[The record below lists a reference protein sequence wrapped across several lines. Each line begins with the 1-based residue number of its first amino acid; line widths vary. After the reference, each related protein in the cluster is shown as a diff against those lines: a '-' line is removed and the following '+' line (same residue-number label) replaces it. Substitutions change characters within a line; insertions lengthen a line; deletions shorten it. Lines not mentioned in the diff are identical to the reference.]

1 MSIMLDENIKR
12 FRKERGLT
20 QEQLAEALG
29 VTVGAVYKWENG
41 RSTPEISMLL
51 QLADLFGV
59 SLDALVGFEAQ
70 NGSAAA
76 LDERIFELQRQK
88 KYSDAITEA
97 EKALLRYPNNFY
109 IVYRAGSLYGVA
121 GGEQNNHKYLRRA
134 IELLE
139 RTITLLEQNTSPEIS
154 EAVIRGDI
162 AQHYIVLGNVE
173 KGVEILKKYNIKGI
187 YNPILALAYTVSDY
201 FRINPSGDIKEA
213 EPYLSGSFFNI
224 MNTSAMTMLAYGS
237 YYYHAGDYARGCEAY
252 LWLANILESM
262 KVDKNAVACVDKI
275 IALSYCDAAAHSL
288 LLGETKKA
296 EEYLRLSYTV
306 AKRFDQKPIYDI
318 TNLKFCVGDLG
329 KAVAY
334 DTLGK
339 SAIALIEENI
349 AANGMTDTLGAIW
362 QKIKNETNGGAQ

>member
-29 VTVGAVYKWENG
+29 VTVGAVYKWEAG

-59 SLDALVGFEAQ
+59 SLDALVGFEAL

-139 RTITLLEQNTSPEIS
+139 RTITLLEQNTFPDSSP
-154 EAVIRGDI
+154 R
-162 AQHYIVLGNVE
+162 
-173 KGVEILKKYNIKGI
+173 
-187 YNPILALAYTVSDY
+187 
-201 FRINPSGDIKEA
+201 F
-213 EPYLSGSFFNI
+213 
-224 MNTSAMTMLAYGS
+224 
-237 YYYHAGDYARGCEAY
+237 
-252 LWLANILESM
+252 
-262 KVDKNAVACVDKI
+262 
-275 IALSYCDAAAHSL
+275 L
-288 LLGETKKA
+288 LLDTF
-296 EEYLRLSYTV
+296 YIFIHICHLSSI
-306 AKRFDQKPIYDI
+306 Q
-318 TNLKFCVGDLG
+318 
-329 KAVAY
+329 
-334 DTLGK
+334 
-339 SAIALIEENI
+339 
-349 AANGMTDTLGAIW
+349 
-362 QKIKNETNGGAQ
+362 